1 MFSLG
6 HLIIPGHHRI
16 MKIFLLLLPVITLT
30 SGCAMIHTE
39 SHQVSGGQSVSVE
52 VERMWPG
59 WDSRG
64 FMMMPTRNEHAEVQQ
79 VMAFSPS
86 QLSTNIIHCLLR
98 KDAHLL
104 ASALTFPPPQLSTNV
119 VQYAFALK
127 WKDAHLPAS
136 IKVEDVTDAQPVV
149 LVEDPNPTSTDWEGM
164 SAVLPLNDPNL
175 AWVQSTEDAI
185 RIYCFTVVSSSGE
198 QIRFYQ
204 AVNYSYHF
212 TALLRRYFAD
222 RPNRH

>member
-16 MKIFLLLLPVITLT
+16 MKIFILLLPVITLT

-39 SHQVSGGQSVSVE
+39 SHQVYGGQSVSVE

-64 FMMMPTRNEHAEVQQ
+64 ILMMPTWNEHAEVQQ
-79 VMAFSPS
+79 VIAFSP
-86 QLSTNIIHCLLR
+86 
-98 KDAHLL
+98 
-104 ASALTFPPPQLSTNV
+104 PQLPTNV
-119 VQYAFALK
+119 IQYAFALK
-127 WKDAHLPAS
+127 WKDANLPAS
-136 IKVEDVTDAQPVV
+136 IKVEDITDAQPVV

-198 QIRFYQ
+198 QIRFHQ

-222 RPNRH
+222 RPNQH